1 MNVIRELVTVLKY
14 KVDNSKL
21 KGYITQTQ
29 TAANNIRGKLRSALK
44 GANSEVKSM
53 GEGFAT
59 AKNNLLSLRN
69 VVSGYFAMIAGGNII
84 KIADDWASV
93 DSRVKLA
100 TKSVEEHKHALN
112 EILAISQRSGQDY
125 LASADLFSKVNRNA
139 GDLGLNLDDSL
150 NLTEIIGQTMTIG
163 GGDQASQEAAL
174 MQLGQALGAGA
185 LRGDELNSIIEQA
198 PRLAQA
204 IADSFGV
211 PVGQLKDLGKEG
223 KLTSKELAQGL
234 LKQAEKIQQ
243 EFNQMPKTFGRGMT
257 ILKNKAGQIIN
268 DLVNKAAKLGET
280 FYYTAEWVVK
290 NTRLVGILATAA
302 IGAKLLPMLKATNVT
317 LKQIVINGARAAAP
331 FLAMSAALAGIGL
344 ILEDIYVWSQ
354 GGVSLTGSLVGRFD
368 EWAAKF
374 AVIGDIARLLWL
386 NIKEIVAEFGTIIDF
401 DFSLDDWKAFAT
413 VTLQYI
419 IDGLS
424 GIVKFL
430 LNISRAVKLLI
441 KGDFAGAFGFAGE
454 AVGDLSLKFLPFY
467 SIALMVFGGIASI
480 IWSLFTPFT
489 WLFNLVK
496 SGFKGVMFIVNPFIK
511 MIKGIAAPFIWLQK
525 RFKFFSRSGIM
536 IFKAFQ
542 WVMTNGFFALLTGF
556 GKVCAGIVKV
566 GQAFLFMG
574 KGAIKFGRIFGGLIA
589 TMVKGIFIF
598 ARAMLMAVISN
609 PILLAITAII
619 GLIALLIIYWDDVKR
634 IAIEVWESIST
645 KASEIWTN
653 ITTSA
658 NEMWESIKNK
668 ASEIW
673 ESVKTTTVDKW
684 TEVTD
689 TFKNAWQQ
697 TINTVV
703 GWFDSLIPSWI
714 KKLFSDGAKAEIN
727 VTGEALTTPTS
738 SYVQPTSNI
747 PTYTKYGGNMQSN
760 INQTNNFNIQGTT
773 NPTGVA
779 NAVSGKLSRNMPV
792 QFGVGRIEYAG

>member
-14 KVDNSKL
+14 KIDNGKL
-21 KGYITQTQ
+21 KTYVTQTQ
-29 TAANNIRGKLRSALK
+29 VASKSIRDKLRNALR
-44 GANSEVKSM
+44 GANREVQLM
-53 GEGFAT
+53 EVGFAT

-69 VVSGYFAMIAGGNII
+69 VVSGYFAMIAGGNVI

-93 DSRVKLA
+93 DSRIKLA
-100 TKSVEEHKHALN
+100 TKSAEDHKQALN
-112 EILAISQRSGQDY
+112 EIFDISQRSGQDY

-139 GDLGLNLDDSL
+139 GDLGLSLDDSL

-163 GGDQASQEAAL
+163 GGDQAAQQAAL
-174 MQLGQALGAGA
+174 MQLGQALGSGA

-211 PVGQLKDLGKEG
+211 PIGQLKDLGKEG

-257 ILKNKAGQIIN
+257 ILKNKAGRIIDN
-268 DLVNKAAKLGET
+268 LVNKTSKLGET
-280 FYYTAEWVVK
+280 FYYVAEWIVK

-302 IGAKLLPMLKATNVT
+302 IGAKLLPMLKATNIT
-317 LKQIVINGARAAAP
+317 LKQILINGARAAAP

-344 ILEDIYVWSQ
+344 ILEDIYVWSK

-374 AVIGDIARLLWL
+374 AVIGDMARLLWSNL
-386 NIKEIVAEFGTIIDF
+386 KEIAAEFGTIIKF
-401 DFSLDDWKAFAT
+401 DFSLDDWKEFAT
-413 VTLQYI
+413 GTLQYI

-424 GIVKFL
+424 NLIKFL
-430 LNISRAVKLLI
+430 LNISRFVQRLI
-441 KGDFAGAFGFAGE
+441 KGDFAGAFSFAGD
-454 AVGDLSLKFLPFY
+454 AVRGLSLKFLPFY
-467 SIALMVFGGIASI
+467 SIALMVFGGITSI
-480 IWSLFTPFT
+480 IWSLFTPVT
-489 WLFNLVK
+489 WLFKLIK
-496 SGFKGVMFIVNPFIK
+496 GGFKGVMFVANPFIK
-511 MIKGIAAPFIWLQK
+511 TIKGIATPFILLQK
-525 RFKFFSRSGIM
+525 RFKLFSRSGIM

-556 GKVCAGIVKV
+556 GKVYAGIVKV

-574 KGAIKFGRIFGGLIA
+574 KSAVKFGRIFGGLIA
-589 TMVKGIFIF
+589 AMVKGIFTF
-598 ARAMLMAVISN
+598 ARAMLMAVVSN
-609 PILLAITAII
+609 PILLAITVII
-619 GLIALLIIYWDDVKR
+619 GLIALLIIYWDEVKQF
-634 IAIEVWESIST
+634 AIEVWESIST

-658 NEMWESIKNK
+658 DEMWESIKNK

-673 ESVKTTTVDKW
+673 ESVKTTAVNKW

-697 TINTVV
+697 TIDTVV
-703 GWFDSLIPSWI
+703 GWFDSLIPDWI
-714 KKLFSDGAKAEIN
+714 KDLFSDGAKAEVN
-727 VTGEALTTPTS
+727 VTGTALTTPTS

-747 PTYTKYGGNMQSN
+747 PTYAKYGGNMQSN

-779 NAVSGKLSRNMPV
+779 NAVSGKLNRNMPSP
-792 QFGVGRIEYAG
+792 FGLGHIEYAG